1 MDTYKTA
8 KKFIFDAI
16 IEIIIFGICI
26 LFFQHV
32 YSERDEFLD
41 FVHALFIKPFKIIM
55 VILCFSSI
63 FLNYKRGIDD
73 INYIQGFVLGFI
85 MFIRDESI
93 ILTIFATCFVV
104 YYLVPN
110 GNYLDPLM
118 LWVNRMMNRGFIF
131 TILTMIIY
139 VIIFNNKYAHYH
151 SKIPPFVDI
160 IFADIYANLMRLIS
174 LYSAIRCCKYIC
186 IFGINFYI
194 WFIINGIRYII
205 FREKN

>member
-32 YSERDEFLD
+32 YSEKDEFID

-93 ILTIFATCFVV
+93 ILTILTTCFIV

-110 GNYLDPLM
+110 GDYLDPLM
-118 LWVNRMMNRGFIF
+118 LWVNRMMNRGFIL
-131 TILTMIIY
+131 TIFTMIIFT
-139 VIIFNNKYAHYH
+139 IIFNNKVSSIGGIDPY
-151 SKIPPFVDI
+151 VDTL
-160 IFADIYANLMRLIS
+160 FNVTRLIS
-174 LYSAIRCCKYIC
+174 FYSALRCYTYIC
-186 IFGINFYI
+186 VFVINFYI

-205 FREKN
+205 SSGIIQY